1 MFVTISFLGEV
12 FFLQIMDEILI
23 VIFKFNFNYNI

>member
-12 FFLQIMDEILI
+12 LFLQITVCLLDEILI
-23 VIFKFNFNYNI
+23 VIF

>member
-12 FFLQIMDEILI
+12 FFLQITVCLLDEILI
-23 VIFKFNFNYNI
+23 VIF